1 MLFFQRIT
9 YLTFKILHNIPI
21 RAIELKGVY
30 NINHRKKKYSLVNM
44 YLLNYFLPTI
54 DSYLLIFIGL
64 HFMAVG
70 KAA

>member
-1 MLFFQRIT
+1 MLFLPRIT
-9 YLTFKILHNIPI
+9 YLTFEILHNLPI
-21 RAIELKGVY
+21 RAI
-30 NINHRKKKYSLVNM
+30 NQRQKYALVNM

-54 DSYLLIFIGL
+54 DSYLLIFIVL

>member
-1 MLFFQRIT
+1 M
-9 YLTFKILHNIPI
+9 
-21 RAIELKGVY
+21 RATIKLKGVY
-30 NINHRKKKYSLVNM
+30 YINHRKKKYSLVNM

>member
-1 MLFFQRIT
+1 MSFLPRIT
-9 YLTFKILHNIPI
+9 YLTFEILHNIPI
-21 RAIELKGVY
+21 RAIY
-30 NINHRKKKYSLVNM
+30 YINHIKKKYPLVNM

>member
-1 MLFFQRIT
+1 MLFLQHIT

-21 RAIELKGVY
+21 RAI
-30 NINHRKKKYSLVNM
+30 NHTKKKYSLVNM

>member
-1 MLFFQRIT
+1 MSFLPRIT
-9 YLTFKILHNIPI
+9 YLTFEILHNIPI
-21 RAIELKGVY
+21 
-30 NINHRKKKYSLVNM
+30 HRKKKYSLVNM
-44 YLLNYFLPTI
+44 YLVNYFLPTI